1 MYHIIP
7 FSSFSTK
14 TWSGGT
20 TTELFIFPEGATY
33 QARDFLFRLSTA
45 TVEVEASD
53 FTALPGIS
61 RKIMILEGQTT
72 LTHAQ
77 HYSKL
82 LQKFDTDAF
91 EGDWQTSSL
100 GKCTDFNLMTKGS
113 ASGALRSLS
122 IEAEQ
127 TIPYQIR
134 EKCDFFFVYVYAGK
148 LQISIA
154 DGILYLKKG
163 DLLIWEKPNIALFLL
178 TGEEDCEIVIS
189 TVCLG
194 LIKTAS
200 L

>member
-1 MYHIIP
+1 MHYII
-7 FSSFSTK
+7 SSFSTK
-14 TWSGGT
+14 NWSGGT

-53 FTALPGIS
+53 FTALPSIS

-100 GKCTDFNLMTKGS
+100 GKCTDFNLMTRGS

-148 LQISIA
+148 LALTLNQNRE
-154 DGILYLKKG
+154 LLQKG
-163 DLLIWEKPNIALFLL
+163 DLLVLEAPDFAKFELEAL
-178 TGEEDCEIVIS
+178 EELELVLCSVS
-189 TVCLG
+189 QN
-194 LIKTAS
+194 
-200 L
+200 

>member
-7 FSSFSTK
+7 FRSFLTK
-14 TWSGGT
+14 NWSGGT

-82 LQKFDTDAF
+82 LRKFDTDAF

-148 LQISIA
+148 LALTFNQNRA
-154 DGILYLKKG
+154 LLQKG
-163 DLLIWEKPNIALFLL
+163 DLLVLEAPDFAKFELEAL
-178 TGEEDCEIVIS
+178 EELELVLCSVS
-189 TVCLG
+189 QN
-194 LIKTAS
+194 
-200 L
+200 